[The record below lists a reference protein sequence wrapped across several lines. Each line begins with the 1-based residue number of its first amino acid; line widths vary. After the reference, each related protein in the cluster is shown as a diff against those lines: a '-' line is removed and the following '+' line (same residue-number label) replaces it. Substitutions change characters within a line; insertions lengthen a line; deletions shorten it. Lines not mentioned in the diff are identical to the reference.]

1 MHLSSYCS
9 PTSSSCTH
17 GVAGCSFWAPKTV
30 HTKKLNKCAMRK
42 TPKVSV
48 SEDGQGLNIEVPC
61 GDSPIIH
68 RSGATE
74 VSEENALFGGGGLS
88 SPVHPQCFLPYI
100 KSLYFLE
107 LLMCLVYASLAIFL
121 PPYVPLNQRPI
132 PYQEI
137 STGDIILNLE
147 LNHAYK
153 PNTITCK
160 SFHVPN

>member
-1 MHLSSYCS
+1 
-9 PTSSSCTH
+9 
-17 GVAGCSFWAPKTV
+17 
-30 HTKKLNKCAMRK
+30 MRK

-74 VSEENALFGGGGLS
+74 VSE
-88 SPVHPQCFLPYI
+88 PVHPQCFLPYI

>member
-1 MHLSSYCS
+1 
-9 PTSSSCTH
+9 
-17 GVAGCSFWAPKTV
+17 
-30 HTKKLNKCAMRK
+30 MRK

-132 PYQEI
+132 PYQNI
-137 STGDIILNLE
+137 HLRSFLSPSLMDARRASR
-147 LNHAYK
+147 NHCFRSIPHSNYFG
-153 PNTITCK
+153 I
-160 SFHVPN
+160 FHETRFI